1 MLKPRKR
8 LTRAKI
14 KEDKFVT
21 YTQKTQS
28 FLHEHGIR
36 IVIGAIAV
44 VVVVVVSLVIGYNRA
59 STESKSSF
67 VGLLA
72 REAYSRGD
80 LDETLVYAKTIL
92 ADYPGSKTA
101 AVAMML
107 LGRVHEQRGELDDAI
122 DAYKRLIDKYGN
134 QEYLSF
140 GAYYSLG
147 SIYYGLGEFEN
158 AARYFSDG
166 ASRHPG
172 HFNAPYS
179 LFEAGRSYKKN
190 RKYQKAKA
198 AFRLVM
204 SQYPKSRAVDKARRE
219 LEEIEFM
226 P

>member
-28 FLHEHGIR
+28 FLDEHGFKI
-36 IVIGAIAV
+36 IIGAITIVAV
-44 VVVVVVSLVIGYNRA
+44 VVVALIINYNRA

-67 VGLLA
+67 VGLQA
-72 REAYSRGD
+72 REAYGRGD
-80 LDETLVYAKTIL
+80 LDETLVHAKTIL

-107 LGRVHEQRGELDDAI
+107 VGRVHEQRGELDDAI
-122 DAYKRLIDKYGN
+122 DAYKQLIDKYGD

-147 SIYYGLGEFEN
+147 SIYYGLGEYEN

-166 ASRHPG
+166 ATRYPD
-172 HFNAPYS
+172 HFNAPYG
-179 LFEAGRSYKKN
+179 LFEAGRCYKKN

-198 AFRLVM
+198 TFRLVM